1 MSDIIAH
8 HYGVLAQL
16 EVIYAYNM
24 KTLQPYVFTEK
35 LATKSLIFFPLPVRA
50 TFGGEFEKKCSD
62 LTEKFHSKF
71 SDLSKSISFQILNR
85 YF

>member
-8 HYGVLAQL
+8 HYGVLARL
-16 EVIYAYNM
+16 KVIYAYTM

-50 TFGGEFEKKCSD
+50 TFGGEFEKNAV
-62 LTEKFHSKF
+62 
-71 SDLSKSISFQILNR
+71 I
-85 YF
+85 